1 MGLSTGS
8 LSTEQ
13 IYLSSKHHSLTTSGA
28 GGVFLNSE
36 SGWRPSSDSP
46 HENVIVSCLVKV
58 LFPYFASGRL

>member
-1 MGLSTGS
+1 MGVGTGS
-8 LSTEQ
+8 LNTDQ

-28 GGVFLNSE
+28 QRVFLNSE

-46 HENVIVSCLVKV
+46 HENVIVSYLIKV